1 MPAFRWRRTALPMRA
16 IERAVALEHP
26 VNRRARGKLLKR
38 TVLLQRQADR
48 IGPVL
53 AQDTVLT
60 QHTTHAQDARFD
72 LHVYVVPGATGL
84 AVIKAHPVKT
94 LAPCVLYPIGHR
106 AHTHPKGDRD
116 GAHAS
121 PRANRSNHLVTTFRN
136 RTFLAM
142 AHLSKMPLR
151 YVKRLAR
158 RPCRPHAR
166 CVRSLPIGP
175 LSTAAKFG
183 TCRMIHPRPVDLW
196 TSPADRSEPLG
207 PCGQP
212 MDNIRVAHRL
222 PTLSGLSPTSSTG
235 STTTLQKE

>member
-1 MPAFRWRRTALPMRA
+1 M
-16 IERAVALEHP
+16 
-26 VNRRARGKLLKR
+26 KLLKR
-38 TVLLQRQADR
+38 AVLLQRQADR

-60 QHTTHAQDARFD
+60 QGPTHVQNARFD
-72 LHVYVVPGATGL
+72 IHAYAVPGATGL
-84 AVIKAHPVKT
+84 TVIKVHPVKT

-106 AHTHPKGDRD
+106 THVTPKAIATERMLR
-116 GAHAS
+116 
-121 PRANRSNHLVTTFRN
+121 PANRSNHLVTTFCN

-142 AHLSKMPLR
+142 AHLSKMPLG
-151 YVKRLAR
+151 YVKRPGAPTVQSLMPR
-158 RPCRPHAR
+158 CGDHCPSAR
-166 CVRSLPIGP
+166 C
-175 LSTAAKFG
+175 STDAKFG

-196 TSPADRSEPLG
+196 TSPADRPEPFG

-235 STTTLQKE
+235 STTKLQKE